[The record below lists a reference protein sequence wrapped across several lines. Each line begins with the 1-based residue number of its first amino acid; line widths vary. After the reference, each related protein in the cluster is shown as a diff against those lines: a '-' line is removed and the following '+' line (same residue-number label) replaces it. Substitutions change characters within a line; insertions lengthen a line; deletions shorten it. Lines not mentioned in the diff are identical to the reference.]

1 MLTVHWHVF
10 SWSLDMQHPKG
21 YLIAVGGA
29 EDKGSEVEKER
40 QNSLDF
46 FTQGILTEIVS
57 LAGKKNDP
65 KIEVVT
71 AASSIP
77 DEVGQIYKKAF
88 RKLGCI
94 EIGHLKIPKRE
105 DADSKKTLE
114 RLEKCNCILFSG
126 GDQLR
131 LCSVLGGTEFMDIVR
146 ERYETEHFVIAG
158 TSAGAA
164 AMSNTMICGGDET
177 KAYLKG
183 KVELSIGFGF
193 LREVII
199 DTHFDARGRFGRL
212 VQAIAA
218 QPGAVGIG
226 LDEDTGVI
234 IERGT
239 KMRAIGSSSVV
250 VVDGTSIIHNNIAD
264 IKGGMPISVAN
275 LVVHI
280 MTHSDVFDINSREF
294 TAVSSPVHI

>member
-1 MLTVHWHVF
+1 M
-10 SWSLDMQHPKG
+10 
-21 YLIAVGGA
+21 IAVGGA
-29 EDKGSEVEKER
+29 EDKGSEEEKER

-46 FTQGILTEIVS
+46 FKQGILNHIVHLCS
-57 LAGKKNDP
+57 KKGEP
-65 KIEVVT
+65 RIEVVT
-71 AASSIP
+71 TASSIP
-77 DEVGQIYKKAF
+77 DEVAHIYKKAF

-94 EIGHLKIPKRE
+94 EIGHLKITKRE
-105 DADSKKTLE
+105 DADTKKTLE
-114 RLEKCNCILFSG
+114 RLEKCNGILFSG

-131 LCSVLGGTEFMDIVR
+131 LCSVIGGTEFMDILR
-146 ERYETEHFVIAG
+146 ERYEKEHFVIAG

-164 AMSNTMICGGDET
+164 AMSDTMICGGDET

-193 LREVII
+193 LKEAII

-234 IERGT
+234 IEKGT
-239 KMRAIGSSSVV
+239 KLKAIGSSSVV
-250 VVDGTSIIHNNIAD
+250 IVDGTSISHNNIAD
-264 IKGGMPISVAN
+264 IRGGMPISVAN
-275 LVVHI
+275 LKVHI
-280 MTHSDVFDINSREF
+280 MTQSDVFDINSREF
-294 TAVSSPVHI
+294 TAAKPPVHEHLKA